1 MFIMVRPIKHRFV
14 ESKPCVIHFKPI
26 AVPLSELE
34 ENNLTFDELEA
45 FKLKFFDKLE
55 QESAAKKMQVSR
67 TTFWRILNSAGKKI
81 SDALINGKAIRIE
94 GGAYKINGGEVAN
107 DK

>member
-14 ESKPCVIHFKPI
+14 ESKPVVIHFKPN

-45 FKLKFFDKLE
+45 FKLKFLDKFE
-55 QESAAKKMQVSR
+55 QESAAKKMRISR
-67 TTFWRILNSAGKKI
+67 TTFWRILNSAGEKI
-81 SDALINGKAIRIE
+81 ADALINEKAIRIE
-94 GGAYKINGGEVAN
+94 GGAYEIIGGEVVN
-107 DK
+107 GK